1 MTWKTFRARLTLLLG
16 GLLFMTLLPSTSS
29 ASSLNYQRGS
39 RVQNPHSVNR
49 FLYTNPQ
56 YKPRKPKPV
65 KVCKQNGR
73 ALCLTP
79 KKRNNNYTRPPNGVP
94 VVKVH
99 PYLRKILKPKI
110 VRMK

>member
-1 MTWKTFRARLTLLLG
+1 MTWKTFRGWGTLLLG
-16 GLLFMTLLPSTSS
+16 VVLFTPLLATPCYAGSIY
-29 ASSLNYQRGS
+29 YQRGS

-65 KVCKQNGR
+65 RVCKQNGR

-79 KKRNNNYTRPPNGVP
+79 KKQKNQYTRPPNGVP
-94 VVKVH
+94 IVKVH
-99 PYLRKILKPKI
+99 PYLQKVFKPKI